1 MEQKFIF
8 YLLSIVSITILL
20 YQYYQ
25 YSKKIESFTL
35 QRIDGNIII
44 ESGAKVKIGKK
55 NTENDAIIHSAGTLR
70 VKKIKI
76 GNEMLDETM
85 FKAIKSFANIHR
97 METERGDKLCLKDQ
111 NGVEVCCNKEEMGIL
126 TGQTPFNLKIADK
139 KVQPVIIKN
148 NKKET
153 LNVDNEVYPTMT
165 SGLRKSSNDSVLYD
179 KKFVMIPA
187 NMKEITKGSS
197 TLSKQSI
204 DSGFLSESIKK
215 LALSGNLFA
224 LVLLPLYGKLLSKSE
239 SISIPSDSLMI
250 QVPKKNYFCN
260 IENKS
265 PKNTLSN
272 YELE

>member
-8 YLLSIVSITILL
+8 YLLSIVSIIILL

-25 YSKKIESFTL
+25 YLKKIEGFTL

-44 ESGAKVKIGKK
+44 EPGAKVKIGKK
-55 NTENDAIIHSAGTLR
+55 NTENDAIINSAGELR
-70 VKKIKI
+70 VKRIKI
-76 GNEMLDETM
+76 GNRTLNETM

-97 METERGDKLCLKDQ
+97 METERGDKLCLKDE
-111 NGVEVCCNKEEMGIL
+111 NGITVCCNKEEMGIL

-139 KVQPVIIKN
+139 KVQPVIVNN
-148 NKKET
+148 NKKEP
-153 LNVDNEVYPTMT
+153 LNVDDEVYPTMT
-165 SGLRKSSNDSVLYD
+165 GGLKRTNNNSLLYD

-187 NMKEITKGSS
+187 NMHEITKSS
-197 TLSKQSI
+197 SSLYAKPDDGGLIANLTKI
-204 DSGFLSESIKK
+204 
-215 LALSGNLFA
+215 ALSGNIFA
-224 LVLLPLYGKLLSKSE
+224 LVLLPLYTKLWSHLEK

-250 QVPKKNYFCN
+250 QVPGKNYFCN

-265 PKNTLSN
+265 PKSTLSN